1 MAHFSQTV
9 ASDLTEH
16 YTSYKE
22 RGAALFATEVGS
34 TFKHV
39 GPDAL
44 DLLHRLTTN
53 SLIDLADGS
62 ARRTILTNEKGR
74 IVDVFW
80 VLKRSDREL
89 LLVTDS
95 TDPSLMQEWIDKF
108 TIIEDAE
115 LSDFS
120 DFLSRR
126 YVVGPNASATLGKA
140 FPELDFTTC
149 DVGELRGMDVVEGG
163 VALFLRTDSAGQE
176 SWLVIGGS
184 PAVAEINA
192 RFASVGMFSAP
203 NALFDYIRV
212 KNQVPIAGFDLTE
225 DVNPLEAGLLHL
237 IDFEKG
243 CYIGQEVIA
252 RLDTYDKVQRSL
264 VGFSQLS
271 SVNSEKSV
279 EIDDTILSEDGG
291 RRVGW
296 VTSTAHDP
304 KTTELIGLAYV
315 RKAHSELGTVLTTSE
330 GLKIKVA
337 PLAR

>member
-1 MAHFSQTV
+1 MALLSQTV
-9 ASDLTEH
+9 ASDLAE
-16 YTSYKE
+16 YYASYKE
-22 RGAALFATEVGS
+22 RGAALFAREAGS
-34 TFKHV
+34 IFKHV

-53 SLIDLADGS
+53 SLIDLADDS

-120 DFLSRR
+120 DFLSRW

-149 DVGELRGMDVVEGG
+149 DVGELRGMDAVEGG

-184 PAVAEINA
+184 PAMAEINA
-192 RFASVGMFSAP
+192 RFANLNMFPAP
-203 NALFDYIRV
+203 NALFDYIRI
-212 KNQVPIAGFDLTE
+212 KNQVPIAGFDLTK
-225 DVNPLEAGLLHL
+225 DVNPLEAELLHL

-271 SVNSEKSV
+271 SVNSQKSV
-279 EIDDTILSEDGG
+279 EIDDTILSGDGE

-296 VTSTAHDP
+296 VTSTAHAP
-304 KTTELIGLAYV
+304 GTNELIGLAYV
-315 RKAHSELGTVLTTSE
+315 RKAHSEWGTVLTTSE

-337 PLAR
+337 PLSR

>member
-1 MAHFSQTV
+1 MARSLQTV
-9 ASDLTEH
+9 TSDLAEH
-16 YTSYKE
+16 YTRYKD
-22 RGAALFATEVGS
+22 RGAAIFATEYGATFRHIGS
-34 TFKHV
+34 DT
-39 GPDAL
+39 L

-62 ARRTILTNEKGR
+62 ARRTILTNEKGK

-80 VLKRSDREL
+80 VLKISDKEL

-95 TDPSLMQEWIDKF
+95 TDPSSMQHWINRF

-120 DFLSRR
+120 DFLSRW
-126 YVVGPNASATLGKA
+126 YVVGPNASAMLGKA

-149 DVGELRGMDVVEGG
+149 DIGELRRMDAVKGG
-163 VALFLRTDSAGQE
+163 VALFLRTDSAVQE

-184 PAVAEINA
+184 PAASEINA
-192 RFASVGMFSAP
+192 RFANLKMFSAP

-212 KNQVPIAGFDLTE
+212 KNQAPIAGYDLIE

-271 SVNSEKSV
+271 SVNIEKSI
-279 EIDDTILSEDGG
+279 EIGDTILSEDGR

-296 VTSTAHDP
+296 VTSIAHDP
-304 KTTELIGLAYV
+304 KTNELIGLAYV
-315 RKAHSELGTVLTTSE
+315 RKAHSEWGTVLPTSE
-330 GLKIKVA
+330 GSQIKVA
-337 PLAR
+337 PLVR